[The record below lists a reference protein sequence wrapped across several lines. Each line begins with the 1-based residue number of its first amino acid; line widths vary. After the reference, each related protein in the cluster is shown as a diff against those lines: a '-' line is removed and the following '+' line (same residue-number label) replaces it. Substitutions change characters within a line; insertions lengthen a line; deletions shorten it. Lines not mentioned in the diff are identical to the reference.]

1 MPVIFVFTDSNTQ
14 KNTSKNQ
21 NISGHICWFLCTVLQ
36 KFFVK
41 FSASLPVSQLSAS
54 KLHCHYP
61 CDTSL
66 FCLFGLEDPMSGIS
80 SQSVTVLT
88 NINFRDYFSWV
99 FLLLYSLTSCNIL
112 NLMMKEAGKRGM
124 FQSGCVITE
133 EASIS
138 RKPCGS
144 LQGTPMEYIPYLPPA
159 LGLALV
165 REVTKLT

>member
-1 MPVIFVFTDSNTQ
+1 MQPLEIIKLSPFINP
-14 KNTSKNQ
+14 
-21 NISGHICWFLCTVLQ
+21 HICLSFSYLQ
-36 KFFVK
+36 IVTHKKTPQKTRTYLAISVDSSVQFCKKFFVK

-99 FLLLYSLTSCNIL
+99 LLLLYSLTSCNIL

-124 FQSGCVITE
+124 FQSEMCDYRR
-133 EASIS
+133 SIH
-138 RKPCGS
+138 
-144 LQGTPMEYIPYLPPA
+144 L
-159 LGLALV
+159 
-165 REVTKLT
+165 